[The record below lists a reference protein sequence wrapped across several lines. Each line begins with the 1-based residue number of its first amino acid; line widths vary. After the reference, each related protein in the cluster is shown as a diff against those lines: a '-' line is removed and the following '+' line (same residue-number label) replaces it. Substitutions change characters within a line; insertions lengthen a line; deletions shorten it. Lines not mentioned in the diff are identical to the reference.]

1 MIVAAHYAK
10 AEQAL
15 QADPVVMSMAM
26 DVVKGVWNGS
36 FSLDKL
42 DMGVVNAR
50 FRQLDE
56 LNTERPR
63 RYTGEHGFHLGAVKA
78 AIVTEVNE
86 SIKAREALITM
97 YDAAVAE
104 GKDMSAV
111 SETIERVRS
120 ERNSH
125 AAA

>member
-1 MIVAAHYAK
+1 MATIAAAHYAK

-15 QADPVVMSMAM
+15 QEDPVVMSMAM

-50 FRQLDE
+50 FHQLDE

-78 AIVTEVNE
+78 AITAEVNE
-86 SIKAREALITM
+86 SIKAREELIRM
-97 YDAAVAE
+97 YDEHADREAVKPIA
-104 GKDMSAV
+104 
-111 SETIERVRS
+111 ETIERMRA

-125 AAA
+125 A